1 MRDLRRINGKEHG
14 MQRIRHE
21 LTGYRL
27 PAYIEEILTQNYC
40 PGFMRMSM
48 VRERECYKFSYKPG
62 AYKKL
67 DYREMSLYEKMIL
80 IRSLIT
86 LSERNKEH
94 LIGPESYLIEPELIY
109 LRDNNVASDDV
120 RLMYYPDIKSLSF
133 RYKLVLF
140 ADRILSKNIKE
151 EKDAAE
157 QFRHASENG
166 DINRMKLTLDKHIMR
181 IENRMTEGR
190 ILS

>member
-1 MRDLRRINGKEHG
+1 

-140 ADRILSKNIKE
+140 ADRILNKNIKE